1 MIYGTLLWMK
11 TICFY
16 VPGIPRGYTTTTYKG
31 KFIRGGKDKSYE
43 NYVNYCKEVRISARK
58 AGVDLPINTTKDSQW
73 TVSTIAYF
81 KDGRHPDPENIRKG
95 VADALCY
102 QEDKIKGSKKG
113 NDKYCAGCFLPPR
126 YDKDNP
132 RVFVVVEKYDET
144 DEHQSTTSLRN
155 IETSFLE
162 R

>member
-1 MIYGTLLWMK
+1 MK

-43 NYVNYCKEVRISARK
+43 NYVEYCKEVRDYARK
-58 AGVDLPINTTKDSQW
+58 AGVNLPLITAKKDEYC
-73 TVSTIAYF
+73 VSTIAYF

-102 QEDKIKGSKKG
+102 KEDKIKGSKKG
-113 NDKYCAGCFLPPR
+113 NDKYCGGSFLPPR
-126 YDKDNP
+126 YDKENP
-132 RVFVVVEKYDET
+132 RVFVIVEKYDEA
-144 DEHQSTTSLRN
+144 DEDQATASLRK
-155 IETSFLE
+155 IEKQFLE
-162 R
+162 ER